1 MFCQSLLNSLSVDFL
16 KLITADS
23 HDYHMPAIVAV
34 EGPVP
39 AGPLLLKL
47 IISKAHVDSRATVTY
62 IRTSLTK
69 LDDKMTELDSNIES
83 FNFFVKAQ
91 VKNLAARGES
101 SSDLLI
107 NLFSG
112 YKMANDAEFLDFIR
126 RKENDYEEGKDITTA
141 NLMED
146 SATKYRARKLTGK
159 WSAPTKE
166 QEQILALTAQ
176 VEKFKSSGHKSK
188 PKATSSKTKTSSG
201 NQSSKTKAPRQG
213 EWAWKDVM
221 PKEGEPVTKEFK
233 GKHYHIGCK
242 FHENRWVCHTTEECS
257 KNPANA
263 DAASAA
269 AASAASAADAP
280 TTTAK
285 KPSKRLKAAQ
295 LAAALLEEDEEDG
308 EASLG
313 SNN

>member
-1 MFCQSLLNSLSVDFL
+1 M
-16 KLITADS
+16 
-23 HDYHMPAIVAV
+23 
-34 EGPVP
+34 
-39 AGPLLLKL
+39 
-47 IISKAHVDSRATVTY
+47 DSRATVTY

-69 LDDKMTELDSNIES
+69 LDEKMTELDSNIES

-91 VKNLAARGES
+91 VKSLAARGES

-112 YKMANDAEFLDFIR
+112 YKVANDAEFLDFIR

-146 SATKYRARKLTGK
+146 SAAKYRARRLTGK

-166 QEQILALTAQ
+166 QGQILALTAQ
-176 VEKFKSSGHKSK
+176 VEKLKSTGHKST
-188 PKATSSKTKTSSG
+188 PKASTKASKSTSDNPATKTTS
-201 NQSSKTKAPRQG
+201 APQKG
-213 EWAWKDVM
+213 SEWAWKDVM

-242 FHENRWVCHTTEECS
+242 FHEKRWVCHTTEECS

-263 DAASAA
+263 SAASAA
-269 AASAASAADAP
+269 AASAASADSAAE
-280 TTTAK
+280 AAVK
-285 KPSKRLKAAQ
+285 KPSRRLKAAQ

-308 EASLG
+308 EESEG
-313 SNN
+313 SGA